1 MTWNSTMVSI
11 GPILQGAK
19 KVPMIFLKVLLYA
32 LTVMGEGVMVS
43 MSRPTMRVV
52 LRGQTFKANPL
63 LIRTIGNLA
72 PMHSMMISQGL
83 GWVAPS
89 GGRPSS
95 KKSRK
100 GCEEPSTP
108 MRDNTSCNVVSIS
121 TSFPFKASKR
131 ALRCF

>member
-72 PMHSMMISQGL
+72 PMHSMMI
-83 GWVAPS
+83 
-89 GGRPSS
+89 
-95 KKSRK
+95 
-100 GCEEPSTP
+100 C
-108 MRDNTSCNVVSIS
+108 
-121 TSFPFKASKR
+121 
-131 ALRCF
+131 